1 MFQQP
6 LDFRDESEAL
16 HALVRPL
23 GEAALGRPTAFKGW
37 TIADVIRHLHLW
49 NCAADLAL
57 ADPRAFASLA
67 AEINAHLAAGGSL
80 RQFESRRLAALS
92 NTALVEAWR
101 EGFVAIA
108 GRFADADPSARVKWM
123 GPDMSVRSSITARL
137 METWAHGQEIY
148 DALGIVRRN
157 ADRIRNI
164 VVLGVNTYDWTFK
177 VRGETPPAP
186 KPHLRLSAPS
196 GAVWTWNEPSETD
209 LIEGAAEEFCQ
220 VVTQVRNIAD
230 TRLAVRG
237 ASARAWMEKAQC
249 FAGPPET
256 PPPPGTRRTAARP
269 A

>member
-1 MFQQP
+1 
-6 LDFRDESEAL
+6 
-16 HALVRPL
+16 
-23 GEAALGRPTAFKGW
+23 
-37 TIADVIRHLHLW
+37 
-49 NCAADLAL
+49 
-57 ADPRAFASLA
+57 
-67 AEINAHLAAGGSL
+67 L
-80 RQFESRRLAALS
+80 RQFEARRLAALS

-101 EGFVAIA
+101 ESFVAIA
-108 GRFADADPSARVKWM
+108 GRFAGADPSGRVKWM

-186 KPHLRLSAPS
+186 KPHLRLRAPS

-220 VVTQVRNIAD
+220 VVTQVRNVAD
-230 TRLAVRG
+230 TRLAIRG
-237 ASARAWMEKAQC
+237 ASARAWMETAQC
-249 FAGPPET
+249 FAGPSET
-256 PPPPGTRRTAARP
+256 PPPPGTRATAARP

>member
-1 MFQQP
+1 
-6 LDFRDESEAL
+6 
-16 HALVRPL
+16 
-23 GEAALGRPTAFKGW
+23 
-37 TIADVIRHLHLW
+37 
-49 NCAADLAL
+49 
-57 ADPRAFASLA
+57 
-67 AEINAHLAAGGSL
+67 
-80 RQFESRRLAALS
+80 
-92 NTALVEAWR
+92 
-101 EGFVAIA
+101 
-108 GRFADADPSARVKWM
+108 M

-186 KPHLRLSAPS
+186 KPHLRLRAPS

-220 VVTQVRNIAD
+220 VVTQVRNVAD
-230 TRLAVRG
+230 TRLAIRG
-237 ASARAWMEKAQC
+237 ASARAWMETAQC
-249 FAGPPET
+249 FAGPSET
-256 PPPPGTRRTAARP
+256 PPPPGTRATAARP